1 MTNNN
6 IIIANSGSVVN
17 VYNTNNTL
25 VKQDTKLKW
34 QEKKTHAFIVAEKL
48 KQAKKYKRSERMR
61 MCGQYIVAQEC
72 LSCGHMHIKA
82 AKLCRDRLCP
92 ICTWRLSMRRFASMY
107 TIVEG
112 LRWAYPESSWYFCT
126 LTCQNCRPTEL
137 KQTLDEMLRA
147 WNGITSTKKFKF
159 IYDGW
164 ARSLE
169 ITYNKETKTVHPHFH
184 VLLMSMAHGEL
195 DYIIKRWM
203 KTCEIHTSWS
213 AQDIKQIKS
222 LENSSPEDE
231 MPVDSILE
239 TYKYSIKSS
248 DIEDMPLSVFKAT
261 DEAIQGRRLVAFG
274 GKIKEYARLCE
285 IKQLDEATAED
296 EAEAAAQIK
305 KCVHCGSKAVA
316 EVVGEWSGSGY
327 IWRSEE

>member
-1 MTNNN
+1 MSNN
-6 IIIANSGSVVN
+6 IIIANAGAVVN
-17 VYNTNNTL
+17 VINVENALT
-25 VKQDTKLKW
+25 KQKSRDKW
-34 QEKKTHAFIVAEKL
+34 QEKKTHAFIVADKL
-48 KQAKKYKRSERMR
+48 KSAKKFKRSERMR

-72 LSCGHMHIKA
+72 KECGHMHIKA

-126 LTCQNCRPTEL
+126 LTCQNCRPQDL

-147 WNGITSTKKFKF
+147 WNGITSTKKFKA

-184 VLLMSMAHGEL
+184 VLLMSTAHGEL

-203 KTCEIHTSWS
+203 KTCEIHTTWS

-222 LENSSPEDE
+222 LENSTPDDV
-231 MPVDSILE
+231 MPVDAILE

-285 IKQLDEATAED
+285 IKQLDEASAED
-296 EAEAAAQIK
+296 EAEAEAQIK
-305 KCVHCGSKAVA
+305 KCTHCGSKAVA
-316 EVVGEWSGSGY
+316 EIVGEWSGSGY
-327 IWRSEE
+327 IWRTEG